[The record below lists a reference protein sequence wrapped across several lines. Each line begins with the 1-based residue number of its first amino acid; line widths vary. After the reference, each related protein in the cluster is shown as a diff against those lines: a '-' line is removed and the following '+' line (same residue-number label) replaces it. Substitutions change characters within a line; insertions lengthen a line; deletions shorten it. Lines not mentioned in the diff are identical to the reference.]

1 MTTPYAEPVLA
12 WFARHARDLPW
23 REPGT
28 TPWSVLVS
36 EIMLQQTPVARV
48 VPAHRRW
55 LDRWPTPTALAAEPA
70 GEAIRQWGRLGYPR
84 RALRLHQTATI
95 VTERHGGIVP
105 DDIDA
110 LLALPGIG
118 SYTAAAVAS
127 FAFGQRHAVL
137 DTNVRRVLARLV
149 TGQPQPRGT
158 PSLAERR
165 MAESLLPAEPAVAA
179 RWSVAVMELGALVCT
194 AASPRCTDCPVAAH
208 CAWLA
213 GGRPPESPQSAQ
225 RRVQRYDGTDRQCRG
240 RLLAVLRDGG
250 GPVTQA
256 DLDVVWADPAQLARA
271 LDGLVADGLVDP
283 LPDGRYALPG
293 HVPALLSRF
302 PRKNPDHFRLTGRG
316 ARPQDRPERP
326 TDLAGVGDKPSVIM
340 VEPAW
345 RENGAKPGPA
355 WGGPGLRVR
364 AVSRGRRRCRRPG
377 RRRCPPNC

>member
-1 MTTPYAEPVLA
+1 MPTPYAEPVLA
-12 WFARHARDLPW
+12 WFARNARDLPW

-48 VPAHRRW
+48 VPAHRSW
-55 LDRWPTPTALAAEPA
+55 LERWPTPPALAAEPA

-84 RALRLHQTATI
+84 RALRLHQTATV

-149 TGQPQPRGT
+149 TGQPRPRSA
-158 PSLAERR
+158 PSVAERR
-165 MAESLLPAEPAVAA
+165 MASSLLPAEPAVAA

-194 AASPRCTDCPVAAH
+194 AASPRCTDCPVARH

-213 GGRPPESPQSAQ
+213 AGRPPATDGVGAGVG
-225 RRVQRYDGTDRQCRG
+225 RRAQRYDGTDRQCRG
-240 RLLAVLRDGG
+240 RLMAVLRDGG

-256 DLDVVWADPAQLARA
+256 DFDVVWADRAQLARA

-293 HVPALLSRF
+293 RVPTA
-302 PRKNPDHFRLTGRG
+302 
-316 ARPQDRPERP
+316 
-326 TDLAGVGDKPSVIM
+326 
-340 VEPAW
+340 
-345 RENGAKPGPA
+345 
-355 WGGPGLRVR
+355 
-364 AVSRGRRRCRRPG
+364 
-377 RRRCPPNC
+377 